1 MRTPIIA
8 GNWKMNLT
16 LSQAIELVDGIQY
29 GLPFPGKVDVV
40 VAPPFLCLPGVAEHL
55 KESYIGAA
63 AQNLHFED
71 QGAFTGECSG
81 KQVKDAGAD
90 YVIIGHSERR
100 QYFNETNE
108 IVNKKIKAALRNELV
123 PIVCVGETLAERERN
138 EVAAVIGRQLAVGLL
153 DLTAGEVSRLIIAY
167 EPVWAIGTGKTAA
180 PAQVEEV
187 HRLIRF
193 SLSMKFNGQTGEAVR
208 ILYGGSVNPSN
219 SKELLALP
227 NVDGALVGGASL
239 KAPDFIEIIK
249 SVKRGSRNDAR
260 RRR

>member
-1 MRTPIIA
+1 
-8 GNWKMNLT
+8 MNLT

-29 GLPFPGKVDVV
+29 GIPFPGEVDVL
-40 VAPPFLCLPGVAEHL
+40 VAPPFLCLQGVAEHL
-55 KESYIGAA
+55 QESYIGVA
-63 AQNLHFED
+63 AQNLFYED

-81 KQVKDAGAD
+81 KQIRDAGAD

-100 QYFNETNE
+100 QYFGETNE
-108 IVNKKIKAALRNELV
+108 IVNKKIKAAFRNELI

-138 EVAAVIGRQLAVGLL
+138 EVAAVIERQLGMGLV

-167 EPVWAIGTGKTAA
+167 EPVWAIGTGKTAS
-180 PAQVEEV
+180 PDQVEEV

-193 SLSMKFNGQTGEAVR
+193 SLSMKFAGQTGEAVR
-208 ILYGGSVNPSN
+208 ILYGGSVNPAN

-239 KAPDFIEIIK
+239 KAPDFIEII
-249 SVKRGSRNDAR
+249 RNIKV
-260 RRR
+260 

>member
-29 GLPFPGKVDVV
+29 GLPFPGEVDVL
-40 VAPPFLCLPGVAEHL
+40 VAPPFLSLQRVAEHL

-100 QYFNETNE
+100 QYFGETDE
-108 IVNKKIKAALRNELV
+108 MVNKKIKAALRNELV

-180 PAQVEEV
+180 PDQVEEV

-193 SLSMKFNGQTGEAVR
+193 SLSMKFNGQAGEAVR
-208 ILYGGSVNPSN
+208 ILYGGSVNPDN

-239 KAPDFIEIIK
+239 KAPGFIEIIK
-249 SVKRGSRNDAR
+249 NING
-260 RRR
+260 

>member
-1 MRTPIIA
+1 
-8 GNWKMNLT
+8 MNLA

-29 GLPFPGKVDVV
+29 GLPFPGEVDVV
-40 VAPPFLCLPGVAEHL
+40 VAPPFLCLQGVAEHL
-55 KESYIGAA
+55 KESYIGVA

-100 QYFNETNE
+100 QYFGETDE
-108 IVNKKIKAALRNELV
+108 MVNKKIKAALRNELV

-180 PAQVEEV
+180 PDQVEEV

-193 SLSMKFNGQTGEAVR
+193 SLSMKFGGQAGEAVR
-208 ILYGGSVNPSN
+208 ILYGGSVNPDN

-227 NVDGALVGGASL
+227 DVDGALVGGASL

-249 SVKRGSRNDAR
+249 NVKG
-260 RRR
+260 

>member
-29 GLPFPGKVDVV
+29 GLPFPGEVDVV
-40 VAPPFLCLPGVAEHL
+40 VAPPFLSLHRVAEHL

-81 KQVKDAGAD
+81 KQIKDAGAD

-100 QYFNETNE
+100 QYFGETDE
-108 IVNKKIKAALRNELV
+108 MVNKKIKAALRNELV

-193 SLSMKFNGQTGEAVR
+193 SLSMKFGGQAGEAVR
-208 ILYGGSVNPSN
+208 ILYGGSVNPDN

-227 NVDGALVGGASL
+227 DVDGALVGGASL

-249 SVKRGSRNDAR
+249 NIKN
-260 RRR
+260 

>member
-16 LSQAIELVDGIQY
+16 LSQAIELVDGIHY
-29 GLPFPGKVDVV
+29 GLLFPGETDVV
-40 VAPPFLCLPGVAEHL
+40 VAPPFLCLPGVAGHL
-55 KESYIGAA
+55 EDSYIGIA

-81 KQVKDAGAD
+81 KQIKDAGAD
-90 YVIIGHSERR
+90 YVIVGHSERR
-100 QYFNETNE
+100 QYFGETDE
-108 IVNKKIKAALRNELV
+108 IVNKKIKAAFRNDLV
-123 PIVCVGETLAERERN
+123 PIVCVGETLAERERG
-138 EVAAVIGRQLAVGLL
+138 EVAPVIGRQLAVGLL
-153 DLTAGEVSRLIIAY
+153 DLAAEEISRLIIAY
-167 EPVWAIGTGKTAA
+167 EPVWAIGTGKTAT
-180 PAQVEEV
+180 PEQVEEV

-193 SLSMKFNGQTGEAVR
+193 SLSMKFGGQTGEVVR
-208 ILYGGSVNPSN
+208 ILYGGSVKPSN

-249 SVKRGSRNDAR
+249 NVKV
-260 RRR
+260 

>member
-1 MRTPIIA
+1 MRTQIIA

-16 LSQAIELVDGIQY
+16 LNQAIELINGIQY
-29 GLPFPGKVDVV
+29 GLPFPGEVDVV
-40 VAPPFLCLPGVAEHL
+40 VAPPFLCLQEVARHL
-55 KESYIGAA
+55 KESYIGVA
-63 AQNLHFED
+63 AQNLFFED

-81 KQVKDAGAD
+81 KQIKDAGAD

-100 QYFNETNE
+100 QYFGETNE
-108 IVNKKIKAALRNELV
+108 IVNKKIKAAFRNDLV
-123 PIVCVGETLAERERN
+123 PIVCVGETLAEREGE

-153 DLTAGEVSRLIIAY
+153 DLSTGEISRLIIAY

-180 PAQVEEV
+180 PNQVEDV

-193 SLSMKFNGQTGEAVR
+193 SISAKFGGQTGEAVR

-219 SKELLALP
+219 SKELLVLP

-239 KAPDFIEIIK
+239 KAPDFIKIIK
-249 SVKRGSRNDAR
+249 NIKG
-260 RRR
+260 

>member
-16 LSQAIELVDGIQY
+16 SGQAIELVNGIQY
-29 GLPFPGKVDVV
+29 VLPFPGEVEVI
-40 VAPPFLCLPGVAEHL
+40 VAPPFLCLQGVAKHL
-55 KESYIGAA
+55 KESYIGVA
-63 AQNLHFED
+63 AQNLFFED

-81 KQVKDAGAD
+81 KQIRDAGAD
-90 YVIIGHSERR
+90 YVIVGHSERR
-100 QYFNETNE
+100 QYFNETDE
-108 IVNKKIKAALRNELV
+108 IVNKKIKAAFRNELV
-123 PIVCVGETLAERERN
+123 PIVCVGETLAERERG
-138 EVAAVIGRQLAVGLL
+138 EVAAVIGQQLAVGLS
-153 DLTAGEVSRLIIAY
+153 DLTAAEVARLIIAY

-180 PAQVEEV
+180 PAQVEDM

-193 SLSMKFNGQTGEAVR
+193 SIATKFSGQAGEAVR
-208 ILYGGSVNPSN
+208 ILYGGSVKPSN

-249 SVKRGSRNDAR
+249 NIKG
-260 RRR
+260 

>member
-1 MRTPIIA
+1 MRTSIIA

-29 GLPFPGKVDVV
+29 GLPFLGEVDVL
-40 VAPPFLCLPGVAEHL
+40 VAPPYLCLHGVAEHL
-55 KESYIGAA
+55 RESYIGMA
-63 AQNLHFED
+63 AQNLFFED

-81 KQVKDAGAD
+81 KQIKDAGAD

-100 QYFNETNE
+100 QYFGETDE
-108 IVNKKIKAALRNELV
+108 IVNKKIKAAFRNELI

-138 EVAAVIGRQLAVGLL
+138 EVAAVIERQLGMGLL
-153 DLTAGEVSRLIIAY
+153 DLTAGDVSRLIIAY

-180 PAQVEEV
+180 PHQVEEV

-193 SLSMKFNGQTGEAVR
+193 SLS
-208 ILYGGSVNPSN
+208 

-249 SVKRGSRNDAR
+249 NVKV
-260 RRR
+260 